1 MLRHRD
7 KKQCD
12 EKIDFLY
19 NDGLR
24 IRYGVQQAG
33 IHSGAQY

>member
-1 MLRHRD
+1 MLRHPD

-33 IHSGAQY
+33 TCIGGQY